1 MGAVSGISIRTG
13 LSALPPWTSGL
24 LADGVAG
31 GAGIVFTFLPVLVVF
46 FTALALLED
55 TGYLARVAYVMDR
68 FMHALGLHGKSF
80 LPLFLGFGC
89 NVPAV
94 VGTRVIEARPGRLLT
109 ILLAPLVPCSARLA
123 VLAFLV
129 PPFFGKWALPVAVGL
144 VAANVVALAVV
155 GIALN
160 HTLFRGHRLPFIMEL
175 PLYHTPN
182 ARSIAHFVWHST
194 RMFLTKA
201 GSFILLMSVLVWAL
215 GNFPGPDLESS
226 YLGRFGR
233 ALAPLSELLGMDWR
247 LLVALLSS
255 FMAKENAIATLGI
268 LYGGGEKGIGLAET
282 LVASVAP
289 ASGLAFLTATMLF
302 IPCAATVAVM
312 RQETGSWR
320 WVLFGIGMMLLIA
333 LGAAVL
339 VYQTCQLFGWGVTHA

>member
-1 MGAVSGISIRTG
+1 M
-13 LSALPPWTSGL
+13 
-24 LADGVAG
+24 
-31 GAGIVFTFLPVLVVF
+31 VF

-94 VGTRVIEARPGRLLT
+94 MGTRVIEARSGRLLT

-144 VAANVVALAVV
+144 VAANVVVLAVV

-160 HTLFRGHRLPFIMEL
+160 QTLFRGHRLPFIMEL

-182 ARSIAHFVWHST
+182 VRSIAHFVWHST

-201 GSFILLMSVLVWAL
+201 GSFILLMSLLVWAL

-226 YLGRFGR
+226 YLGRFGH
-233 ALAPLSELLGMDWR
+233 ALGPLGEWLGMDWR
-247 LLVALLSS
+247 LVVALLSS

-268 LYGGGEKGIGLAET
+268 LYGGGEKGLSLAQT

-302 IPCAATVAVM
+302 ILRGHGRGNAP
-312 RQETGSWR
+312 RDGGWR
-320 WVLFGIGMMLLIA
+320 WSFSA
-333 LGAAVL
+333 SA
-339 VYQTCQLFGWGVTHA
+339 